1 MTINTKYNC
10 LDKVYAI
17 VDNKIQE
24 CSIRKISFSC
34 PNRLLPDSIDVF
46 YHILHLKD
54 VKYYNDFGIQE
65 PESIYIIKRENELGF
80 TKAELMCNLINETE
94 KQ

>member
-17 VDNKIQE
+17 VNNKIRE

-34 PNRLLPDSIDVF
+34 PSRFFLVSIDVF
-46 YHILHLKD
+46 YYILPLKD
-54 VKYYNDFGIQE
+54 VKYYDDLGIQE
-65 PESIYIIKRENELGF
+65 PESSYTIKCENELGF
-80 TKAELMCNLINETE
+80 TKTGLMCNLINE
-94 KQ
+94 